1 MKKTLLFLLIFS
13 VLLQIY
19 PQKSDIGSYLSYT
32 NPTVIHRDHYQNS
45 GQYDSSLVINYL
57 KFEKTKSIESI
68 YQIAVNYSKLGMIDS
83 MFKFLNHYVDKSTDD
98 RLVLVDRAFNDSIK
112 NSKEWILIQ
121 RKIVGKFIESQ
132 KGIIDTALT
141 LQIFYLSIDY
151 SIYKDF
157 LDILELP
164 YTDYE
169 QIDGFTFLKKEK
181 YNSTLLNHSKKIT
194 NTFIQIL
201 ESKNF
206 PLENYS
212 GRYCE
217 EFGYFLLNK
226 IVFSKNE
233 MDSIEDKFS
242 NGLFDTLSYALLK
255 DRFLVL
261 TNKKQMYG
269 SQYVWKIDKKNKK
282 SIKKL
287 YPIIDIK
294 NVNNRRLKMNF
305 NSTLDEYIVKYN
317 ISKY

>member
-83 MFKFLNHYVDKSTDD
+83 MFEFLNLYIDKSTDD

-112 NSKEWILIQ
+112 SSKEWILIQ
-121 RKIVGKFIESQ
+121 RKIVEKFVESQ
-132 KGIIDTALT
+132 RGIIDTALS

-151 SIYKDF
+151 FLYKDF

-164 YTDYE
+164 DTDYE
-169 QIDGFTFLKKEK
+169 RIDGFTFLKKEK
-181 YNSTLLNHSKKIT
+181 YNSILTNHSTKI
-194 NTFIQIL
+194 NSTFMQIL
-201 ESKNF
+201 NTKKF

-226 IVFSKNE
+226 IVFSKDE
-233 MDSIEDKFS
+233 MDLIEDKFS

-261 TNKKQMYG
+261 TNKKQIYG

-282 SIKKL
+282 SKKILYHIK
-287 YPIIDIK
+287 DIET
-294 NVNNRRLKMNF
+294 VNNRRIRMNF
-305 NSTLDEYIVKYN
+305 NSTLDEYVVKYN